1 MRRATSR
8 RAVSWSTFS
17 RWAQRSTRCSGRQV
31 TTTSRSKRSGH
42 AGLENERRLHQG
54 NGVRIAPA
62 DFRHPF
68 LLPAN
73 HGGMDDLI
81 QFLDAGRLVG
91 AAEGEFRQPGAVHAA
106 IRVQNPGAE
115 MMPQLPGKP
124 PGPAA

>member
-17 RWAQRSTRCSGRQV
+17 RWAQRSTRCSGLQV
-31 TTTSRSKRSGH
+31 TTTSRSKPCGH

-54 NGVRIAPA
+54 NGVGIAPA
-62 DFRHPF
+62 HFGHPF

-81 QFLDAGRLVG
+81 QFLNPGSLVG
-91 AAEGEFRQPGAVHAA
+91 PPKASSPSRARFTLPSGFRISAP
-106 IRVQNPGAE
+106 
-115 MMPQLPGKP
+115 K
-124 PGPAA
+124 